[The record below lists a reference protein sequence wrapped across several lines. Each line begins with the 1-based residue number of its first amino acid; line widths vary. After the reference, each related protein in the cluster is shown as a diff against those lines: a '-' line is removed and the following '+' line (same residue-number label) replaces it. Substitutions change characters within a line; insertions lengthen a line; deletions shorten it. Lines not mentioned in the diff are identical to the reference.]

1 MSKTIHIVFSEGAEG
16 SFRHAVKKEII
27 TGDKLIALYDNLS
40 NGLINN
46 LKDIK
51 SREDWWNE
59 INGEED
65 YFYCE
70 IDEFK
75 DNYKKFYDDIS
86 EIDEGDRVYLWYGHC
101 NREICGM
108 MYTLYLLKDKEINSY
123 VINVSDKIIE
133 NNQGRIFT
141 YIASSASEIMP
152 EKLAEYLKLAR
163 KIERDEYKKLL
174 NQWEELTKENS
185 LLRSYING
193 TMKSVSEDY
202 FDIDILKF
210 TDNEYKKSARIVGD
224 VLGNTEPRITDDYI
238 FWRIKELVKLNKI
251 SFKGKFG
258 VMREMEICI
267 ANEGLEYLSGD
278 TEAMDFWNERRRSNE
293 KKMELINDIKEQGR
307 LEERIKIAKNLL
319 EVLDIE
325 IIADKT
331 GLTAG
336 QIRNLD
342 TEEKES

>member
-1 MSKTIHIVFSEGAEG
+1 MSKIIHIVFSESAEG
-16 SFRHAVKKEII
+16 SFRQAIKKEYIK
-27 TGDKLIALYDNLS
+27 GDKLIALYDNLS

-46 LKDIK
+46 LNDIK
-51 SREDWWNE
+51 SRENWWNE
-59 INGEED
+59 LNGEED

-70 IDEFK
+70 IDEFE
-75 DNYKKFYDDIS
+75 DNYKRFYDDIS
-86 EIDEGDRVYLWYGHC
+86 KINDGDIVYLWYGYC

-133 NNQGRIFT
+133 NNQGRNFT
-141 YIASSASEIMP
+141 YIANSASEIIP
-152 EKLAEYLKLAR
+152 EKLVEYLKLAR

-174 NQWEELTKENS
+174 NQWDELTTENS

-193 TMKSVSEDY
+193 NMKSVSEDY

-210 TDNEYKKSARIVGD
+210 TDKKYKKSARIVGE

-238 FWRIKELVKLNKI
+238 FWRIRELVKLGKI

-267 ANEGLEYLSGD
+267 TNDGLKCLSGSK
-278 TEAMDFWNERRRSNE
+278 EAMDFWNERKETNE
-293 KKMELINDIKEQGR
+293 KKLQFINEIKEQGR

-319 EVLDIE
+319 DLLDIE
-325 IIADKT
+325 TIADKT
-331 GLTAG
+331 GLTIG
-336 QIRNLD
+336 QIRNFNI
-342 TEEKES
+342 EEK

>member
-1 MSKTIHIVFSEGAEG
+1 MEVVMSKIIHIVFSESAEG
-16 SFRHAVKKEII
+16 SFRQAIKKEYIK
-27 TGDKLIALYDNLS
+27 GDKLIALYDNLS

-46 LKDIK
+46 LNDIK
-51 SREDWWNE
+51 SRENWWNE
-59 INGEED
+59 LNGEED

-70 IDEFK
+70 IDEFE
-75 DNYKKFYDDIS
+75 DNYKRFYDDIS
-86 EIDEGDRVYLWYGHC
+86 KINDGDIVYLWYGYC

-133 NNQGRIFT
+133 NNQGRNFT
-141 YIASSASEIMP
+141 YIANSASEIIP
-152 EKLAEYLKLAR
+152 EKLVEYLKLAR

-174 NQWEELTKENS
+174 NQWDELTTENS

-193 TMKSVSEDY
+193 NMKSVSEDY

-210 TDNEYKKSARIVGD
+210 TDKEYKKSARIVGE
-224 VLGNTEPRITDDYI
+224 VLGNTEPRITDEYI
-238 FWRIKELVKLNKI
+238 FWRIRELVKLGKI

-267 ANEGLEYLSGD
+267 TDDGLKYLSSNK
-278 TEAMDFWNERRRSNE
+278 EAMDFWNERKKSYERKLEFTNE
-293 KKMELINDIKEQGR
+293 IKEEGR

-319 EVLDIE
+319 DVLDIE
-325 IIADKT
+325 TIAYKNRINSW
-331 GLTAG
+331 AG
-336 QIRNLD
+336 
-342 TEEKES
+342 

>member
-1 MSKTIHIVFSEGAEG
+1 MSKVIHIVFSESAEG
-16 SFRHAVKKEII
+16 SFKQAIKKEII

-51 SREDWWNE
+51 SREEWWNE
-59 INGEED
+59 LNGEEN

-70 IDEFK
+70 IDEFE

-86 EIDEGDRVYLWYGHC
+86 KISDGDVVYLWYGHC

-108 MYTLYLLKDKEINSY
+108 MYTLYLLKDKEIKSY
-123 VINVSDKIIE
+123 AINVSDKIIE

-141 YIASSASEIMP
+141 YIANSASEIIP

-174 NQWEELTKENS
+174 NQWDKLTKENS
-185 LLRSYING
+185 LLRSYINEN
-193 TMKSVSEDY
+193 MESVSEDY
-202 FDIDILKF
+202 FDMDILKY
-210 TDNEYKKSARIVGD
+210 TDKEYKKSARTVGE

-238 FWRIKELVKLNKI
+238 FWRIRELVKLEKI

-267 ANEGLEYLSGD
+267 TNDGLKYLSSD
-278 TEAMDFWNERRRSNE
+278 KEAMDFWYERKIANE
-293 KKMELINDIKEQGR
+293 KKMKFINDIKEQGR
-307 LEERIKIAKNLL
+307 LEERIRIAKKLL
-319 EVLDIE
+319 SVLDVE
-325 IIADKT
+325 TIADKT
-331 GLTAG
+331 GLRVG
-336 QIRNLD
+336 QVKNL
-342 TEEKES
+342 KE